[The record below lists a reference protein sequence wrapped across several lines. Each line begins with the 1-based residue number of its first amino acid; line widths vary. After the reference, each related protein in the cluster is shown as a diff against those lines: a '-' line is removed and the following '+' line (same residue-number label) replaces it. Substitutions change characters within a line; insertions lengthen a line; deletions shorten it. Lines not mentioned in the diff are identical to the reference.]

1 MAGGSPERF
10 RACMSPGRLAA
21 PPANDY
27 PRERAAAGATGTAR
41 MRRLIA
47 TFLAIA
53 CAGAHAAP
61 AWRPDATRDA
71 GTILAAHP
79 AAVAATPVVLDW
91 RVARADAERLD
102 LLLPDGRVARAQRVA
117 IEQRGK
123 DDWTWIGTVDG
134 DSDQQVVL
142 SRVGGHAAAYLSL
155 ASGIYELT
163 PTAAGPM
170 LLKLDTDRFP
180 SCGGALVPPPGA
192 VAGDVE
198 TVATQPALGKT
209 AGQLMD
215 VLVVISPE
223 SLAQLGGQPQAIA
236 FAQGAVDSSNQSF
249 ANSLMKA
256 RFRLVGVRFTSRAD
270 SGNSLTDLS
279 WLRTDPEV
287 AAWRN
292 ETGADMVGMI
302 AEFSNSCGQGY
313 LMGNPPGPGFAPN
326 AFQVTA
332 RTCAIGNLT
341 YAHEHGHNMGFQHN
355 PENGSGPAYPYAF
368 GHWVNGNFRTVMSYA
383 NPCTSGCT
391 RRPYFS
397 NPNVSFNGAPTGIA
411 DERDNARAGDNTA
424 PIVAAFRLSQVIF
437 GNGFE

>member
-1 MAGGSPERF
+1 
-10 RACMSPGRLAA
+10 
-21 PPANDY
+21 
-27 PRERAAAGATGTAR
+27 
-41 MRRLIA
+41 MRHLIA
-47 TFLAIA
+47 TLLFLA
-53 CAGAHAAP
+53 CAGADASP
-61 AWRPDATRDA
+61 AWRPDTTRDA
-71 GTILAAHP
+71 SAILAAHP
-79 AAVAATPVVLDW
+79 AAIAATAVTIDW
-91 RVARADAERLD
+91 QVARGDAERLD
-102 LLLPDGRVARAQRVA
+102 LPLPDGGLARAERVA

-123 DDWTWIGTVDG
+123 DDWTWMGTVDG
-134 DSDQQVVL
+134 DPDQQVVL
-142 SRVGGHAAAYLSL
+142 SRVGEHAAAYLSL
-155 ASGIYELT
+155 ATGIYELT

-192 VAGDVE
+192 EADDAGTVAGQS
-198 TVATQPALGKT
+198 AAGKT
-209 AGQLMD
+209 AGHLMD
-215 VLVVISPE
+215 VLVVISPG

-236 FAQGAVDSSNQSF
+236 FAQGAVDSSNQAF

-270 SGNSLTDLS
+270 SGSSSTDLS
-279 WLRTDPEV
+279 WLRADPEV

-313 LMGNPPGPGFAPN
+313 LMGNPPGAGFAPN

-368 GHWVNGNFRTVMSYA
+368 GHWVNGNFRTVMSYS

-391 RRPYFS
+391 RRPHFS

-411 DERDNARAGDNTA
+411 DQRDNARAGTNTA
-424 PIVAAFRLSQVIF
+424 PIVAAFRAPQIIF
-437 GNGFE
+437 ANGFE

>member
-1 MAGGSPERF
+1 
-10 RACMSPGRLAA
+10 
-21 PPANDY
+21 
-27 PRERAAAGATGTAR
+27 
-41 MRRLIA
+41 MRHLIA
-47 TFLAIA
+47 TLLFLA
-53 CAGAHAAP
+53 CAGADASP
-61 AWRPDATRDA
+61 AWRPDTTRDA
-71 GTILAAHP
+71 SAILAAHP
-79 AAVAATPVVLDW
+79 AAIAATVVTIDW
-91 RVARADAERLD
+91 QVARGDAERLD
-102 LLLPDGRVARAQRVA
+102 LPLPDGGLARAERVA

-123 DDWTWIGTVDG
+123 DDWTWMGTVDG
-134 DSDQQVVL
+134 DPDQQVVL
-142 SRVGGHAAAYLSL
+142 SRVGEHAAAYLSL
-155 ASGIYELT
+155 ATGIYELT

-192 VAGDVE
+192 VTEDEDPGAGQS
-198 TVATQPALGKT
+198 AAGKT
-209 AGQLMD
+209 AGHLMD
-215 VLVVISPE
+215 VLVVISPG

-236 FAQGAVDSSNQSF
+236 FAQGAVDSSNQAF

-270 SGNSLTDLS
+270 SGSSSTDLS
-279 WLRTDPEV
+279 WLRADPEV

-313 LMGNPPGPGFAPN
+313 LMGNPPGAGFAPN

-368 GHWVNGNFRTVMSYA
+368 GHWVNGNFRTVMSYS

-391 RRPYFS
+391 RRPHFS

-411 DERDNARAGDNTA
+411 DQRDNARAGTNTA
-424 PIVAAFRLSQVIF
+424 PIVAAFRAPQIIF
-437 GNGFE
+437 ANGFE

>member
-1 MAGGSPERF
+1 
-10 RACMSPGRLAA
+10 
-21 PPANDY
+21 
-27 PRERAAAGATGTAR
+27 
-41 MRRLIA
+41 MRHLIA
-47 TFLAIA
+47 TLLFLA
-53 CAGAHAAP
+53 CAGADASP
-61 AWRPDATRDA
+61 AWRPDTTRDA
-71 GTILAAHP
+71 SAILAAHP
-79 AAVAATPVVLDW
+79 AAIAATAVMIDW
-91 RVARADAERLD
+91 QVARGDAEGLD
-102 LLLPDGRVARAQRVA
+102 LPLPDGGLARAQRVA
-117 IEQRGK
+117 IDQRGK
-123 DDWTWIGTVDG
+123 DDWTWMGTVDG
-134 DSDQQVVL
+134 DPNQQVVL
-142 SRVGGHAAAYLSL
+142 SRVGEHAAAYLSL
-155 ASGIYELT
+155 ATGIYELT

-192 VAGDVE
+192 LTKDKDPGAG
-198 TVATQPALGKT
+198 QPALGKT
-209 AGQLMD
+209 AGHLMD
-215 VLVVISPE
+215 VLVVISPG

-236 FAQGAVDSSNQSF
+236 FAQGAVDSSNQAF

-270 SGNSLTDLS
+270 SGSSSTDLS
-279 WLRTDPEV
+279 WLRADPEV

-313 LMGNPPGPGFAPN
+313 LMGNPPGAGFAPN

-368 GHWVNGNFRTVMSYA
+368 GHWVDGNFRTVMSYS

-391 RRPYFS
+391 RRPHFS

-411 DERDNARAGDNTA
+411 DQRDNARAGTNTA
-424 PIVAAFRLSQVIF
+424 PIVAAFRAPQIIF
-437 GNGFE
+437 ANGFE